1 MKYLKRH
8 RRNTNI
14 AKVTGGATIIGGG
27 TTAIVGIALIP
38 GTFGASLFLVIGGV
52 AIASAGGITA
62 AGAGIADVVIQRSQ
76 DEVQATILIEDFEK
90 LKPIRE
96 LVKKMRKKNEKREE
110 KRKGNPIHKFVSSV
124 TRRIADSKLCVVC
137 TIANVVSDVLLIS
150 VDVKKIRA
158 SLNNIF
164 ADKDESRAVVNLCE
178 LISELEDEKT
188 EIMKTAHPAQ
198 AQL

>member
-110 KRKGNPIHKFVSSV
+110 NPIHKFVSSV
-124 TRRIADSKLCVVC
+124 TRRIADSKLCTVC

-164 ADKDESRAVVNLCE
+164 ADEDESRAVVNLCE

>member
-96 LVKKMRKKNEKREE
+96 LVKKMRKEKKSVKEIQFINLSHQLHVE
-110 KRKGNPIHKFVSSV
+110 LLTVNYVSY
-124 TRRIADSKLCVVC
+124 
-137 TIANVVSDVLLIS
+137 VS
-150 VDVKKIRA
+150 R
-158 SLNNIF
+158 
-164 ADKDESRAVVNLCE
+164 
-178 LISELEDEKT
+178 
-188 EIMKTAHPAQ
+188 
-198 AQL
+198 